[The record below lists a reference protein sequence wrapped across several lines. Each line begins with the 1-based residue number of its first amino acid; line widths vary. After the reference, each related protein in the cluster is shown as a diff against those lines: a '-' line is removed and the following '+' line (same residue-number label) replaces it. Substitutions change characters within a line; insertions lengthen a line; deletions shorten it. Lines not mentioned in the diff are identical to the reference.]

1 MERIK
6 NFVKKH
12 FSVLALIV
20 VVVTLPLMVA
30 GCSLSGGDKATPTPV
45 ANQPSVAQIIANISR
60 IDTGL
65 AQVIT
70 RVSSLETNT
79 AGIATSNARLI
90 ALENQVGA
98 MNMSSLIASLTI
110 AQSQIAQLQA
120 DMIVANN
127 RIVAL
132 IALVNGSGGATP
144 TPTPT
149 GATPTPTPTGATP
162 TPTPS
167 ATGLVVTVSPLFAG
181 AVKDATTYS
190 YTFSV
195 KNNFTSAKTF
205 KLVADYSSNTMSA
218 NVNVSSTT
226 IVSAEVISGFTKLFS
241 PSTGNG
247 CGLIRFTS
255 SDLVIPAGGT
265 LNINAEFTLVYTIG
279 SPTTVWTC
287 AITTQ

>member
-1 MERIK
+1 MEKIK
-6 NFVKKH
+6 KFVKKNL
-12 FSVLALIV
+12 SILVWIIV
-20 VVVTLPLMVA
+20 IVSIPLMAA
-30 GCSLSGGDKATPTPV
+30 GCSLGGSDSKATPTPT
-45 ANQPSVAQIIANISR
+45 AQITNLQIMTNISR

-65 AQVIT
+65 GQVIT
-70 RVSSLETNT
+70 RVSALETST
-79 AGIATSNARLI
+79 AGIPTSGARLT
-90 ALENQVGA
+90 ALENQVGS
-98 MNMSSLIASLTI
+98 MNISSLIASLTI

-127 RIVAL
+127 RIVSL
-132 IALVNGSGGATP
+132 IALTNGSGGATP

-149 GATPTPTPTGATP
+149 GATPTPTPT
-162 TPTPS
+162 S
-167 ATGLVVTVSPLFAG
+167 SGLVVTVNQLFAG

-265 LNINAEFTLVYTIG
+265 LNINAEFTLVYSTG

-287 AITTQ
+287 GITTQ

>member
-70 RVSSLETNT
+70 RVSLLETNT

-127 RIVAL
+127 RIVSL

-149 GATPTPTPTGATP
+149 GTTP

-265 LNINAEFTLVYTIG
+265 LNINAEFTLVYTLG

>member
-1 MERIK
+1 MEKIK
-6 NFVKKH
+6 KFVKKN
-12 FSVLALIV
+12 FSILVWITVIASI
-20 VVVTLPLMVA
+20 PLMAV
-30 GCSLSGGDKATPTPV
+30 GCSLGGSDSKATPTPTT
-45 ANQPSVAQIIANISR
+45 AQITNLQIMTNISR

-65 AQVIT
+65 GQVIT
-70 RVSSLETNT
+70 RVTSLETST
-79 AGIATSNARLI
+79 AGIPTSNARLT

-98 MNMSSLIASLTI
+98 MNVSSLIASLTI

-127 RIVAL
+127 RIVSL
-132 IALVNGSGGATP
+132 IALTNGSGGATP

-149 GATPTPTPTGATP
+149 GTTPTPTPA
-162 TPTPS
+162 S
-167 ATGLVVTVSPLFAG
+167 SGLVVTVNPLFAG

-265 LNINAEFTLVYTIG
+265 LNINAEFTLVYSTG

>member
-149 GATPTPTPTGATP
+149 GATPTPTP
-162 TPTPS
+162 S